1 MGDAGAMSRSL
12 DLQAHV
18 STIKQSAT
26 PVIAIWEPPGVAAA
40 AKAAAPVAIPIEAA
54 LIATI
59 ERPLHP
65 TELHRVGNDRKEREL
80 AALLETLTPVQSLAL
95 STRLSAGIASDPLVI
110 AFGRLIVER
119 RNRLVAFLERRRR
132 GR

>member
-1 MGDAGAMSRSL
+1 MANPLAHLETRIDSTRL
-12 DLQAHV
+12 REQAP
-18 STIKQSAT
+18 K
-26 PVIAIWEPPGVAAA
+26 IAIWEPPGVAAT
-40 AKAAAPVAIPIEAA
+40 KAAAPVVIPIEAA

-59 ERPLHP
+59 ERPLHA
-65 TELHRVGNDRKEREL
+65 TELHRVGNDRKEREI

-95 STRLSAGIASDPLVI
+95 STRLSAGIASDPLVV